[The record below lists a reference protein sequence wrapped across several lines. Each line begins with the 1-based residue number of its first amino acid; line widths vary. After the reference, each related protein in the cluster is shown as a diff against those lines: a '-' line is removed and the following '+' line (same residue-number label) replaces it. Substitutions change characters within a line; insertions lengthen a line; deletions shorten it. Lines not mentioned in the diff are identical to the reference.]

1 MSATGLKKLP
11 RDFYDRPTLMVAR
24 ELLGM
29 RLCFCSENGMLSARI
44 VETEAYIG
52 EDDEACHAARGM
64 TARNKVM
71 FGPPGYAYV
80 YFIYGMYHC
89 LNFVTEREGFPA
101 AVLIR
106 AAEPCDG
113 TALMYAQKIDN
124 HTLSGPGKLARA
136 FGLGREH
143 NGLSL
148 TADRLFVS
156 DYEESPTSIGCS
168 PRVGLSKGTE
178 QEWRF
183 FDLESDSVS
192 KYREAKRITLQKM

>member
-1 MSATGLKKLP
+1 MMPATGLKKLP
-11 RDFYDRPTLMVAR
+11 RDFYDRPTLIVAR

-29 RLCFCSENGMLSARI
+29 RLCFCSDGGMLSARI

-71 FGPPGYAYV
+71 FGAPGFAYV

-89 LNFVTEREGFPA
+89 LNFVTEREGYPA

-113 TALMYAQKIDN
+113 RALMLAPKVDRR
-124 HTLSGPGKLARA
+124 TLSGPGKLTRA
-136 FGLGREH
+136 FGLDRKH

-148 TADRLFVS
+148 IDDRLFVA
-156 DYEESPTSIGCS
+156 DYDESPKSIGCS

-192 KYREAKRITLQKM
+192 QYREAKRITL